1 MNIASPL
8 LILTKKEENKKVM
21 IVGIPKEIKNNEN
34 RVAIT
39 PAGVKAF
46 SQTGNQVLVQK
57 SAGLGS
63 GIQDSEYIQAGAT
76 IIETAEEIFEKAEM
90 IIKVKEPLS
99 SEYNLL
105 RPGQILYTYL
115 HFASSLELTKA
126 MMDRKIIGIAYETV
140 QTEDGSLPLLAPMSE
155 VAGRMAGHVAAYYL
169 ALPYGG
175 RGVLMGGVPGVAPAK
190 VVVLGGGTVGTCA
203 AKVAAGIGANVT
215 LLDISINRLKYLA
228 DVLPKN
234 ITLLISNQH
243 NIEEE
248 IKDADAVIGAVL
260 IPGAEAP
267 KLITKEMLK
276 MMKPNSV
283 IVDVAIDQGGC
294 IETSRPT
301 SHSEPVYK
309 VNNVL
314 HYCVTN
320 MPGAFSRT
328 STFAL
333 TNATLPYGLEIA
345 NKGYKKAIKENKA
358 LAKGL
363 NVIDGKVT
371 YRPVAKVF
379 NLKYY
384 PVEEVIT

>member
-1 MNIASPL
+1 
-8 LILTKKEENKKVM
+8 M
-21 IVGIPKEIKNNEN
+21 IIGIPKEIKNNEN

-39 PAGVKAF
+39 PPGVKAF
-46 SQTGNQVLVQK
+46 CQAGHQVIIQK

-63 GIQDSEYIQAGAT
+63 GIEDKEYNEAGAA
-76 IIETAEEIFEKAEM
+76 IIETAKEVFEKAEM
-90 IIKVKEPLS
+90 IMKVKEPLI
-99 SEYNLL
+99 SEYDLL
-105 RPGQILYTYL
+105 RAGQILFTYF
-115 HFASSLELTKA
+115 HFASSLELTEA
-126 MMDRKIIGIAYETV
+126 MMKRKVICITYETV
-140 QTEDGSLPLLAPMSE
+140 QTDDGGLPLLAPMSE
-155 VAGRMAGHVAAYYL
+155 VAGKMAAQVAAYYL
-169 ALPYGG
+169 AAPYGG
-175 RGVLMGGVPGVAPAK
+175 RGVLMGGVPGVSPAK
-190 VVVLGGGTVGTCA
+190 IVVVGGGTVGTNA
-203 AKVAAGIGANVT
+203 AKVAAGMGANVT
-215 LLDISINRLKYLA
+215 LFDININRLKYLD

-234 ITLLISNQH
+234 ITLLMSNQH

-260 IPGAEAP
+260 IPGTKAP
-267 KLITKEMLK
+267 KLVTEEMIKK
-276 MMKPNSV
+276 MKANSV

-294 IETSRPT
+294 IATSKPT
-301 SHSEPVYK
+301 SHSDPVFK
-309 VNNVL
+309 LHDVL

-345 NKGYKKAIKENKA
+345 NKGYKKAVKGNKA

-371 YRPVAKVF
+371 YKPIAKVF

>member
-1 MNIASPL
+1 
-8 LILTKKEENKKVM
+8 M
-21 IVGIPKEIKNNEN
+21 IIGVPKEIKNNEN

-39 PAGVKAF
+39 PAGVRAF
-46 SQTGNQVLVQK
+46 SQAGHQVLVEK
-57 SAGLGS
+57 SAGLES
-63 GIQDSEYIQAGAT
+63 DVEDSEYIQAGAT
-76 IIETAEEIFEKAEM
+76 IIKTAEEVFEKAEM

-115 HFASSLELTKA
+115 HFASSFELTKA
-126 MMDRKIIGIAYETV
+126 MIDRKIIGIAYETV
-140 QTEDGSLPLLAPMSE
+140 QTEDGYLPLLAPMSE
-155 VAGRMAGHVAAYYL
+155 VAGKISAHVAAYYL
-169 ALPYGG
+169 ARPYGG
-175 RGVLMGGVPGVAPAK
+175 RGVLMGGVPGVSPAK

-203 AKVAAGIGANVT
+203 AKVAAGIGAKVT
-215 LLDISINRLKYLA
+215 LLDINIKRLRYLD

-234 ITLLISNQH
+234 INLLVSNQH

-248 IKDADAVIGAVL
+248 VKDADAVIGAVL

-267 KLITKEMLK
+267 KLITEDMVKK
-276 MMKPNSV
+276 MKPNSV

-301 SHSEPVYK
+301 SHSNPVYK
-309 VNNVL
+309 LHNVL

-320 MPGAFSRT
+320 MPGAFART

-345 NKGYKKAIKENKA
+345 NKGYKKALIENKT

-363 NVIDGKVT
+363 NVIDGKIT
-371 YRPVAKVF
+371 YEPVAKAF

-384 PVEEVIT
+384 LLEEVIG

>member
-1 MNIASPL
+1 
-8 LILTKKEENKKVM
+8 M
-21 IVGIPKEIKNNEN
+21 IIGIPKEIKNNEN

-39 PAGVKAF
+39 PPGVKAF
-46 SQTGNQVLVQK
+46 CQAGHQIIIQK

-63 GIQDSEYIQAGAT
+63 GIEDKEYNEAGAA
-76 IIETAEEIFEKAEM
+76 IIETDKEVFEKAEM
-90 IIKVKEPLS
+90 IMKVKEPLI
-99 SEYNLL
+99 SEYDLL
-105 RPGQILYTYL
+105 RAGQILFTYF
-115 HFASSLELTKA
+115 HFASSLELTEA
-126 MMDRKIIGIAYETV
+126 MMKRKVICITYETV
-140 QTEDGSLPLLAPMSE
+140 QTDDGGLPLLAPMSE
-155 VAGRMAGHVAAYYL
+155 VAGKMAAQVAAYYL
-169 ALPYGG
+169 AAPYGG
-175 RGVLMGGVPGVAPAK
+175 RGVLMGGVPGVSPAK
-190 VVVLGGGTVGTCA
+190 VVVVGGGTVGTNA
-203 AKVAAGIGANVT
+203 AKVAAGMGANVT
-215 LLDISINRLKYLA
+215 LFDININRLKYLD

-234 ITLLISNQH
+234 ITLLMSNQH

-260 IPGAEAP
+260 IPGTKAP
-267 KLITKEMLK
+267 KLVTEEMIKK
-276 MMKPNSV
+276 MKANSV

-294 IETSRPT
+294 IATSKPT
-301 SHSEPVYK
+301 SHSDPVFK
-309 VNNVL
+309 LHDVL

-345 NKGYKKAIKENKA
+345 NKGYKKAVKGNKA

-371 YRPVAKVF
+371 YKPVAKVF

>member
-1 MNIASPL
+1 
-8 LILTKKEENKKVM
+8 M
-21 IVGIPKEIKNNEN
+21 IIGIPKEIKNNEN

-46 SQTGNQVLVQK
+46 CQAGHQVIIQK

-63 GIQDSEYIQAGAT
+63 GIEDKEYNQAGAT
-76 IIETAEEIFEKAEM
+76 IRETAQEVFKKADM
-90 IIKVKEPLS
+90 IMKVKEPLA
-99 SEYNLL
+99 SEYDLL
-105 RPGQILYTYL
+105 RAGQILFTYF

-126 MMDRKIIGIAYETV
+126 MLKRKVICITYETV
-140 QTEDGSLPLLAPMSE
+140 ETKDGGLPLLAPMSE
-155 VAGRMAGHVAAYYL
+155 VAGKMAAQVAAYYL

-175 RGVLMGGVPGVAPAK
+175 RGVLMGGVPGVSPAK
-190 VVVLGGGTVGTCA
+190 VVVIGGGTVGTNA
-203 AKVAAGIGANVT
+203 AKVAAGMGANVI
-215 LLDISINRLKYLA
+215 LFDININRLKYLD

-260 IPGAEAP
+260 IPGAKAP
-267 KLITKEMLK
+267 KLVTEEMIK

-294 IETSRPT
+294 IATSRPT
-301 SHSEPVYK
+301 SHSDPVFK
-309 VNNVL
+309 LHNVL

-345 NKGYKKAIKENKA
+345 NKGYKEAIKGNKA

-371 YRPVAKVF
+371 YKPVAKVF
-379 NLKYY
+379 DLKYY
-384 PVEEVIT
+384 PVEEIIS

>member
-1 MNIASPL
+1 VNIASPL
-8 LILTKKEENKKVM
+8 LLLTKKEENKKVM

-63 GIQDSEYIQAGAT
+63 GIEDSEYIQAGAT
-76 IIETAEEIFEKAEM
+76 IIETAEEVFEKAEM

-99 SEYNLL
+99 SEYKLL

-115 HFASSLELTKA
+115 HFASCLELTKA

-155 VAGRMAGHVAAYYL
+155 VAGKMASHVAAYYL

-175 RGVLMGGVPGVAPAK
+175 SGVLMGGVPGVAPAK

-301 SHSEPVYK
+301 SHSEPVFK

>member
-1 MNIASPL
+1 
-8 LILTKKEENKKVM
+8 M
-21 IVGIPKEIKNNEN
+21 IIGIPKEIKNNEN

-39 PAGVKAF
+39 PPGVKAF
-46 SQTGNQVLVQK
+46 CQAGHQIIIQK

-63 GIQDSEYIQAGAT
+63 GIEDKEYNEAGAA
-76 IIETAEEIFEKAEM
+76 IIETDKEVFEKAEM
-90 IIKVKEPLS
+90 IMKVKEPLI
-99 SEYNLL
+99 SEYDLL
-105 RPGQILYTYL
+105 RAGQILFTYF
-115 HFASSLELTKA
+115 HFASSLELTEA
-126 MMDRKIIGIAYETV
+126 MMKRKVICITYETV
-140 QTEDGSLPLLAPMSE
+140 QTDDGGLPLLAPMSE
-155 VAGRMAGHVAAYYL
+155 VAGKMAAQVAAYYL
-169 ALPYGG
+169 AAPYGG
-175 RGVLMGGVPGVAPAK
+175 RGVLMGGVPGVSPAK
-190 VVVLGGGTVGTCA
+190 IVVVGGGTVGTNA
-203 AKVAAGIGANVT
+203 AKVAAGMGANVT
-215 LLDISINRLKYLA
+215 LFDININRLKYLD

-234 ITLLISNQH
+234 ITLLMSNQH

-260 IPGAEAP
+260 IPGAKAP
-267 KLITKEMLK
+267 KLVTEEMIKK
-276 MMKPNSV
+276 MKANSV

-294 IETSRPT
+294 IATSKPT
-301 SHSEPVYK
+301 SHSDPVFK
-309 VNNVL
+309 LHDVL

-345 NKGYKKAIKENKA
+345 NKGYKKAVKGNKA

-371 YRPVAKVF
+371 YKPVAKVF

>member
-1 MNIASPL
+1 
-8 LILTKKEENKKVM
+8 M
-21 IVGIPKEIKNNEN
+21 IIGVPKEIKNNEN

-46 SQTGNQVLVQK
+46 SQAGNQVLVQK

-63 GIQDSEYIQAGAT
+63 GIEDSGYIQAGGT
-76 IIETAEEIFEKAEM
+76 IIGTAEEVFEKAEM

-126 MMDRKIIGIAYETV
+126 MIDRKIIGIAYETV
-140 QTEDGSLPLLAPMSE
+140 QTEDGYLPLLAPMSE
-155 VAGRMAGHVAAYYL
+155 VAGKMAAQVAAYYL
-169 ALPYGG
+169 ALHYGG

-276 MMKPNSV
+276 IMKPNSV

-333 TNATLPYGLEIA
+333 TNVTLPYGLEIA

-371 YRPVAKVF
+371 YRPVAEAF

-384 PVEEVIT
+384 PVEEVIG

>member
-1 MNIASPL
+1 VNISSPL
-8 LILTKKEENKKVM
+8 LIFTTKGEIKKIM

-57 SAGLGS
+57 SAGSGS
-63 GIQDSEYIQAGAT
+63 GIEDSEYIQAGAT
-76 IIETAEEIFEKAEM
+76 IIETAEEVFEKAEM

-140 QTEDGSLPLLAPMSE
+140 QTEDGHLPLLAPMSE
-155 VAGRMAGHVAAYYL
+155 VAGKMAGHVAAYYL

-276 MMKPNSV
+276 VMKPNSV

-345 NKGYKKAIKENKA
+345 NKGYIKAIKENKA

>member
-1 MNIASPL
+1 
-8 LILTKKEENKKVM
+8 M
-21 IVGIPKEIKNNEN
+21 IIGIPKEIKNNEN
-34 RVAIT
+34 RVAII
-39 PAGVKAF
+39 PAGVRAF
-46 SQTGNQVLVQK
+46 SQAGHQVLVEK
-57 SAGLGS
+57 SAGWGS
-63 GIQDSEYIQAGAT
+63 GIEDKEYIQAGAT
-76 IIETAEEIFEKAEM
+76 IIETAEEVFKKAEM
-90 IIKVKEPLS
+90 IIKVKEPLP

-105 RPGQILYTYL
+105 KPGQIVYTYL

-140 QTEDGSLPLLAPMSE
+140 QTEDGYMPLLAPMSE
-155 VAGRMAGHVAAYYL
+155 VAGKIASHIAAYYL
-169 ALPYGG
+169 AIPHGG
-175 RGVLMGGVPGVAPAK
+175 RGVLMGGVPGVSPAK
-190 VVVLGGGTVGTCA
+190 IVVIGGGTVGTCA
-203 AKVAAGIGANVT
+203 AKVAAGLGARVT
-215 LLDISINRLKYLA
+215 LLDISIKRLRYLD

-234 ITLLISNQH
+234 ITLIVSNQH

-248 IKDADAVIGAVL
+248 IRDADAVIGAVL

-267 KLITKEMLK
+267 KLVTEEMLK
-276 MMKPNSV
+276 KMKPNSV

-294 IETSRPT
+294 FETSRPT

-309 VNNVL
+309 VHNVL

-320 MPGAFSRT
+320 MPGAFART

-345 NKGYKKAIKENKA
+345 NKGYKKALMENEA

-363 NVIDGKVT
+363 NVIDGKIT
-371 YRPVAKVF
+371 YEPVARAF

-384 PVEEVIT
+384 PLEDIII

>member
-1 MNIASPL
+1 
-8 LILTKKEENKKVM
+8 M
-21 IVGIPKEIKNNEN
+21 IIGIPKEIKNNEN

-63 GIQDSEYIQAGAT
+63 GIEDSEYIQAGAT
-76 IIETAEEIFEKAEM
+76 IIETAEEVFEKAEM

-99 SEYNLL
+99 SEYKLL

-115 HFASSLELTKA
+115 HFASCLELTKA

-155 VAGRMAGHVAAYYL
+155 VAGKMASHVAAYYL

-175 RGVLMGGVPGVAPAK
+175 SGVLMGGVPGVAPAK

-371 YRPVAKVF
+371 YRPVAKTF

>member
-8 LILTKKEENKKVM
+8 LILTTKEEIRKIM

-46 SQTGNQVLVQK
+46 SQTGNQVLVQE

-63 GIQDSEYIQAGAT
+63 GIEDSEYIQAGAT
-76 IIETAEEIFEKAEM
+76 IIGTAEEVFEKAEM

-155 VAGRMAGHVAAYYL
+155 VAGKMAGHVAAYYL

>member
-1 MNIASPL
+1 
-8 LILTKKEENKKVM
+8 M
-21 IVGIPKEIKNNEN
+21 IIGIPKEIKNNEN

-39 PAGVKAF
+39 PPGVKAF
-46 SQTGNQVLVQK
+46 CQAGHQVIIQK

-63 GIQDSEYIQAGAT
+63 GIEDKEYNEAGAA
-76 IIETAEEIFEKAEM
+76 IIETAKEVFEKAEM
-90 IIKVKEPLS
+90 IMKVKEPLI
-99 SEYNLL
+99 SEYDLL
-105 RPGQILYTYL
+105 RAGQILFTYF
-115 HFASSLELTKA
+115 HFASSLELTEA
-126 MMDRKIIGIAYETV
+126 MMKRKVICITYETV
-140 QTEDGSLPLLAPMSE
+140 QTDDGGLPLLAPMSE
-155 VAGRMAGHVAAYYL
+155 VAGKMAAQVAAYYL
-169 ALPYGG
+169 AAPYGG
-175 RGVLMGGVPGVAPAK
+175 RGVLMGGVPGVSPAK
-190 VVVLGGGTVGTCA
+190 IVVVGGGTVGTNA
-203 AKVAAGIGANVT
+203 AKVAAGMGANVT
-215 LLDISINRLKYLA
+215 LFDININRLKYLD

-234 ITLLISNQH
+234 ITLLMSNQH

-260 IPGAEAP
+260 IPGAKAP
-267 KLITKEMLK
+267 KLVTEEMTKK
-276 MMKPNSV
+276 MKANSV

-294 IETSRPT
+294 IATSKPT
-301 SHSEPVYK
+301 SHSDPVFK
-309 VNNVL
+309 LHDVL

-345 NKGYKKAIKENKA
+345 NKGYKKAVKGNKA

-371 YRPVAKVF
+371 YKPVAKVF

-384 PVEEVIT
+384 PVEEIIINNLSIIYQ

>member
-1 MNIASPL
+1 VNIASPL
-8 LILTKKEENKKVM
+8 LILTTKEENKKVM

-63 GIQDSEYIQAGAT
+63 GIEDSEYIQAGAT
-76 IIETAEEIFEKAEM
+76 IIETAEEVFEKAEM

-155 VAGRMAGHVAAYYL
+155 VAGKMAGHVAAYYL

-215 LLDISINRLKYLA
+215 LLDININRLKYLA

-276 MMKPNSV
+276 IMKPNSV

>member
-8 LILTKKEENKKVM
+8 LTLTKKEENKKIM

-155 VAGRMAGHVAAYYL
+155 VAGKMAGHVAAYYL

>member
-1 MNIASPL
+1 
-8 LILTKKEENKKVM
+8 M
-21 IVGIPKEIKNNEN
+21 IIGIPKEIKNNEN

-39 PAGVKAF
+39 PPGVKAF
-46 SQTGNQVLVQK
+46 CQAGHQIIIQK

-63 GIQDSEYIQAGAT
+63 GIEDKEYNEAGAA
-76 IIETAEEIFEKAEM
+76 IIETAKEVFEKAEM
-90 IIKVKEPLS
+90 IMKVKEPLI
-99 SEYNLL
+99 SEYDLL
-105 RPGQILYTYL
+105 RAGQILFTYF
-115 HFASSLELTKA
+115 HFASSLELTEA
-126 MMDRKIIGIAYETV
+126 MMKRKVICITYETV
-140 QTEDGSLPLLAPMSE
+140 QTDDGGLPLLAPMSE
-155 VAGRMAGHVAAYYL
+155 VAGKMAAQVAAYYL
-169 ALPYGG
+169 AAPYGG
-175 RGVLMGGVPGVAPAK
+175 RGVLMGGVPGVSPAK
-190 VVVLGGGTVGTCA
+190 IVVVGGGTVGTNA
-203 AKVAAGIGANVT
+203 AKVAAGMGANVT
-215 LLDISINRLKYLA
+215 LFDININRLKYLD

-234 ITLLISNQH
+234 ITLLMSNQH

-260 IPGAEAP
+260 IPGAKAP
-267 KLITKEMLK
+267 KLVTEEMIKK
-276 MMKPNSV
+276 MKANSV

-294 IETSRPT
+294 IATSKPT
-301 SHSEPVYK
+301 SHSDPVFK
-309 VNNVL
+309 LHDVL

-345 NKGYKKAIKENKA
+345 NKGYKKAVKGNKA

-371 YRPVAKVF
+371 YKPVAKVF

>member
-1 MNIASPL
+1 
-8 LILTKKEENKKVM
+8 M
-21 IVGIPKEIKNNEN
+21 IIGIPKEIKNNEN

-39 PAGVKAF
+39 PPGVKAF
-46 SQTGNQVLVQK
+46 CQAGHQIIIQK

-63 GIQDSEYIQAGAT
+63 GIEDKEYNEAGAA
-76 IIETAEEIFEKAEM
+76 IIETDKEVFEKAEM
-90 IIKVKEPLS
+90 IMKVKEPLI
-99 SEYNLL
+99 SEYDLL
-105 RPGQILYTYL
+105 RAGQILFTYF
-115 HFASSLELTKA
+115 HFASSLELTEA
-126 MMDRKIIGIAYETV
+126 MMKRKVICITYETV
-140 QTEDGSLPLLAPMSE
+140 QTDDGGLPLLAPMSE
-155 VAGRMAGHVAAYYL
+155 VAGKMAAQVAAYYL
-169 ALPYGG
+169 AAPYGG
-175 RGVLMGGVPGVAPAK
+175 RGVLMGGVPGVSPAK
-190 VVVLGGGTVGTCA
+190 IVVVGGGTVGTNA
-203 AKVAAGIGANVT
+203 AKVAAGMGANVT
-215 LLDISINRLKYLA
+215 LFDININRLKYLD

-234 ITLLISNQH
+234 ITLLMSNQH

-260 IPGAEAP
+260 IPGAKAP
-267 KLITKEMLK
+267 KLVTEEMTKK
-276 MMKPNSV
+276 MKANSV

-294 IETSRPT
+294 IATSKPT
-301 SHSEPVYK
+301 SHSDPVFK
-309 VNNVL
+309 LHDVL

-345 NKGYKKAIKENKA
+345 NKGYKKAVKGNKA

-371 YRPVAKVF
+371 YKPIAKVF

>member
-1 MNIASPL
+1 M
-8 LILTKKEENKKVM
+8 M

-63 GIQDSEYIQAGAT
+63 GIQDSEYIQAGAN
-76 IIETAEEIFEKAEM
+76 IIGTAEEVFEKAEM

-99 SEYNLL
+99 SEYKLL

-140 QTEDGSLPLLAPMSE
+140 QTEDGHLPLLAPMSE
-155 VAGRMAGHVAAYYL
+155 VAGKMAGHVAAYYL

-345 NKGYKKAIKENKA
+345 NKGYIKAIKENKA

-371 YRPVAKVF
+371 YRPVAKSF

>member
-1 MNIASPL
+1 
-8 LILTKKEENKKVM
+8 M
-21 IVGIPKEIKNNEN
+21 IIGIPKEIKNNEN

-46 SQTGNQVLVQK
+46 CQSGHQVLVQK

-63 GIQDSEYIQAGAT
+63 GIEDNEYINAGAS
-76 IIETAEEIFEKAEM
+76 ILETAKEVFNPAEM
-90 IIKVKEPLS
+90 IMKVKEPLT
-99 SEYNLL
+99 SEYDLL
-105 RPGQILYTYL
+105 KFGQILFTYF
-115 HFASSLELTKA
+115 HFASSLELTQA
-126 MMDRKIIGIAYETV
+126 MMKRKVICIAYETV
-140 QTEDGSLPLLAPMSE
+140 QTEDGYLPLLAPMSE
-155 VAGRMAGHVAAYYL
+155 VAGKMAGHIAAYYL

-190 VVVLGGGTVGTCA
+190 VVVVGGGTVGTNA

-234 ITLLISNQH
+234 ITLLISNQQ

-260 IPGAEAP
+260 IPGAKAP
-267 KLITKEMLK
+267 KLITEEMIK
-276 MMKPNSV
+276 KMKPNSV

-294 IETSRPT
+294 IETSKPT
-301 SHSEPVYK
+301 SHSDPVFK
-309 VNNVL
+309 LHNVL

-320 MPGAFSRT
+320 MPGAFART

-363 NVIDGKVT
+363 NAIDGKIT
-371 YRPVAKVF
+371 YEPVAKAF
-379 NLKYY
+379 KLKYY
-384 PVEEVIT
+384 PVEEVIG